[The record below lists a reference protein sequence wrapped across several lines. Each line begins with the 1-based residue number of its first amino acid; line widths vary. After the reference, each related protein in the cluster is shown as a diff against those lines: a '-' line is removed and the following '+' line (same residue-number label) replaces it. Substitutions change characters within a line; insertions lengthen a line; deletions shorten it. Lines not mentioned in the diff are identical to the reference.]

1 MKYYKSDFLTENLHL
16 RTAPKTA
23 QEVYNK
29 LACLCELEQQR
40 DPNAN
45 RLYVAP
51 LSKRRERLVNMFWAF
66 THAEQ
71 NKGAATI

>member
-1 MKYYKSDFLTENLHL
+1 MKYYNSNFTTECVHL
-16 RTAPKTA
+16 SRCPLNA
-23 QEVYNK
+23 QEAHNK
-29 LACLCELEQQR
+29 LVCLCELEQKF

-66 THAEQ
+66 AHAEQ